1 MNANIELLKKLH
13 GIAYAKNKPRCPLG
27 GENMAELYLPWMHVT
42 LMRSV
47 SASVNRDEVAD
58 FLPGLKN
65 ALCV

>member
-1 MNANIELLKKLH
+1 MNTNIELLKKLH
-13 GIAYAKNKPRCPLG
+13 GIAHAKQPRCPFG
-27 GENMAELYLPWMHVT
+27 GESMAELYLPWMHVT

-47 SASVNRDEVAD
+47 SASVNRNAVAD

>member
-1 MNANIELLKKLH
+1 
-13 GIAYAKNKPRCPLG
+13 
-27 GENMAELYLPWMHVT
+27 MAELYLPWMHVT

-47 SASVNRDEVAD
+47 SASVNRDAVAD